1 MKFCGLFSSYQ
12 VLVYPE
18 QVGECRTLNIRC
30 ILPVLFFGFL
40 FVMSVSFALLLNVYF
55 SQTELRAEFQTQ
67 EQQRLDQRL
76 AILFQARRLMA
87 LQHDYD
93 RIDDFC
99 SKLMVM
105 TNMSEPNQDWDDFTG
120 SGGPMIN
127 STTLSPYDTRN
138 LIRNMQGAVA
148 ALNREVMDSEVL
160 QQLIFK
166 QVRENKQVLD
176 STPSVWPVK
185 GRITSGFGMRQHP
198 FDHTAK
204 FHRGLDIVPPGGRGT
219 PIHSPANGTVI
230 FTGRDGGY
238 GLSLLIQHHGNI
250 TTRYGH
256 LKSIAVKLGQ
266 KVHRDDIIAFV
277 GNSGRSTGPHL
288 HYEVLVAG
296 KPQNP
301 KKFILN

>member
-1 MKFCGLFSSYQ
+1 MKFCGLFSCYQ

-18 QVGECRTLNIRC
+18 KNGECRTLNVRC
-30 ILPVLFFGFL
+30 ILPVLFVSIFL
-40 FVMSVSFALLLNVYF
+40 ALSVSFGLLLNIYF
-55 SQTELRAEFQTQ
+55 SHAELKTNFEVK
-67 EQQRLDQRL
+67 EQQRLEQRL
-76 AILFQARRLMA
+76 GILFQARRLMG
-87 LQHDYD
+87 LQYDYD

-99 SKLMVM
+99 NKLMVM
-105 TNMSEPNQDWDDFTG
+105 TNMAEPSPDWDNFTG
-120 SGGPMIN
+120 SGGPLIN
-127 STTLSPYDTRN
+127 GMTLSPYDTRT

-160 QQLIFK
+160 QQLILK
-166 QVRENKQVLD
+166 QVRGNKQVLD

-185 GRITSGFGMRQHP
+185 GRITSGFGMRNHP
-198 FDHTAK
+198 FDKTAK

-219 PIHSPANGTVI
+219 PIHAPANGTVL
-230 FTGRDGGY
+230 FTGWDGGY
-238 GLSLLIQHHGNI
+238 GLSLLVRHHGSV

-256 LKSIAVKLGQ
+256 LKAIAVKVGQ
-266 KVHRDDIIAFV
+266 KVHRDDIIAYV

>member
-1 MKFCGLFSSYQ
+1 MNPCGLFSSYQ

-18 QVGECRTLNIRC
+18 KDGECRTLNIRC
-30 ILPVLFFGFL
+30 ILPVLFFSLLLALALTFGFL
-40 FVMSVSFALLLNVYF
+40 LQMYF
-55 SQTELRAEFQTQ
+55 SHADLRASYDAR
-67 EQQRLDQRL
+67 EQLRLEQRLD
-76 AILFQARRLMA
+76 ILFQARRLMG
-87 LQHDYD
+87 LQYDYD

-99 SKLMVM
+99 NKLMVM
-105 TNMSEPNQDWDDFTG
+105 TNMTEPNQEWDAFTG
-120 SGGPMIN
+120 SGGPAIN
-127 STTLSPYDTRN
+127 DMTLSPYDTRS

-148 ALNREVMDSEVL
+148 ALNREVLDSEVL
-160 QQLIFK
+160 QQLILK

-198 FDHTAK
+198 FDHTYK

-219 PIHSPANGTVI
+219 PIHAPANGTVI

-238 GLSLLIQHHGNI
+238 GLSLLIQHQGNI

-256 LKSIAVKLGQ
+256 LKSIAVKVGQ
-266 KVHRDDIIAFV
+266 KVHRDDIVAFV

-301 KKFILN
+301 RKYILN